1 MFVALIWLG
10 QLLTRTG
17 QSSACLFPSGE
28 SVLVCSSGRINVVS
42 DCPELSLSLSIGAH
56 PLPFI
61 RQGREQCTQHTHSPH
76 GTFSVVLVI
85 VGPLDPVVAALRLA
99 AGSI

>member
-1 MFVALIWLG
+1 M
-10 QLLTRTG
+10 
-17 QSSACLFPSGE
+17 
-28 SVLVCSSGRINVVS
+28 LVCFGGGISAMS
-42 DCPELSLSLSIGAH
+42 DSLKRCRSLSIGAR

-76 GTFSVVLVI
+76 GTISVVLVI